1 MTKKNYIRE
10 LGAIAES
17 MFMCN
22 PGYSWRGSMAC
33 RDFSKNRKENRQ
45 EKTAVRC
52 AAVFFTAFGCGN
64 AIDSRPGHL
73 TKTRE
78 TFTIILLHAG
88 LVHR

>member
-33 RDFSKNRKENRQ
+33 RDFSKNRK
-45 EKTAVRC
+45 
-52 AAVFFTAFGCGN
+52 
-64 AIDSRPGHL
+64 
-73 TKTRE
+73 
-78 TFTIILLHAG
+78 
-88 LVHR
+88 